1 MNKKN
6 FIEKLSELSGYNIED
21 CTVVNDSLESHLIVG
36 KKGQGK
42 IINDIETKL
51 GINREDANKL
61 YSLSISI
68 LNESVKS
75 KIRNTFKKK
84 KSE

>member
-6 FIEKLSELSGYNIED
+6 FIDKLSELSGYKKED
-21 CTVVNDSLESHLIVG
+21 CAVVNDSLESHLIVG
-36 KKGQGK
+36 KKGQER
-42 IINDIETKL
+42 IINDIEIKL
-51 GINREDANKL
+51 GIDREEANKL
-61 YSLSISI
+61 YGLSISI
-68 LNESVKS
+68 LNEAVKS

>member
-36 KKGQGK
+36 KKGQEK

-75 KIRNTFKKK
+75 KIRNTLKKK

>member
-36 KKGQGK
+36 KKGQEK